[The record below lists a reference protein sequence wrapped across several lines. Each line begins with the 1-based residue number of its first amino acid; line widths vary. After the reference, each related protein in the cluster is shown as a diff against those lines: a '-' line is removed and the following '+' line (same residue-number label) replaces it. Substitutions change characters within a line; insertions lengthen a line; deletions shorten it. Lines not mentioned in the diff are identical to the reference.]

1 MCHNTAG
8 NKMLKK
14 FEIELENAIQVKGS
28 KVKEAMNYSLLAGGK
43 RIRPM
48 MLLTLLEDLGGNPK
62 TGMKTAIGLE
72 MIHTYS
78 LVHDDLPAMDN
89 DDFRR
94 HKPTNHKVY
103 GEGTAIL
110 AGDALLNDA
119 FLQVIHDDLEASLK
133 VDLIEILGRNAGPE
147 GMILGQE
154 IDIANDF
161 KTLEE
166 LSYSY
171 QLKTGCLFASALESA
186 VLLANRK
193 DLQETAKHI
202 AYQLGIFFQYQDDIL
217 EYTSDF
223 ESMGKNI
230 QSDFDQ
236 DKKTI
241 VTFLGLEQ
249 AQSVTRT
256 LYEEI
261 LQSIQNLTDQ
271 KGLLELVM
279 AMEQRVN

>member
-1 MCHNTAG
+1 MIKEFETA
-8 NKMLKK
+8 
-14 FEIELENAIQVKGS
+14 LESAINVNGS

-48 MLLTLLEDLGGNPK
+48 MLLALLHDLNCDYKMGIPS
-62 TGMKTAIGLE
+62 AIALE

-103 GEGTAIL
+103 GEGVAIL

-119 FLQVIHDDLEASLK
+119 FMMALKTDAPADVILD
-133 VDLIEILGRNAGPE
+133 VIEILGRNAGPE

-154 IDIANDF
+154 IDIANQFD
-161 KTLEE
+161 TLET
-166 LSYSY
+166 LTHSYE
-171 QLKTGCLFASALESA
+171 LKTGCLFSAALECAS
-186 VLLANRK
+186 VLANQK
-193 DLQETAKHI
+193 ILQKQAQRLAFDI
-202 AYQLGIFFQYQDDIL
+202 GIYFQYQDDIL

-223 ESMGKNI
+223 EQMGKNLA
-230 QSDFDQ
+230 SDASQ

-241 VTFLGLEQ
+241 VTFLGLEA
-249 AQSVTRT
+249 AQSQTAELFKQIQEQT
-256 LYEEI
+256 IALCGQGILYQLIME
-261 LQSIQNLTDQ
+261 
-271 KGLLELVM
+271 M
-279 AMEQRVN
+279 AVRKN